1 MALGKIK
8 ADTLE
13 HSTAGS
19 LDTSYVVNGSS
30 KAWWSAIGTSA
41 SINSGSLNT
50 SGLTDNGVGDFTV
63 AFSNSLS
70 SANYSYGGTAGRPS
84 STDASSINLQSY
96 GGAILVGSYRY
107 KITESNANVDNAYD
121 GISAIQIFG
130 DLA

>member
-1 MALGKIK
+1 MSELR
-8 ADTLE
+8 ADTI
-13 HSTAGS
+13 TASNG
-19 LDTSYVVNGSS
+19 TSPVTLTKQSAA
-30 KAWWSAIGTSA
+30 KAYWSAIGTSA

-50 SGLTDNGVGDFTV
+50 SGLTDNGAGDFTV

-84 STDASSINLQSY
+84 STDITSINLQSF
-96 GGAILVGSYRY
+96 GGAILSGSYRY